1 MIFTSMILG
10 FNITEFN
17 SIFSQFR
24 TSNNKVS
31 HDSVIFKRMIIR
43 DENNNASIDP
53 VLKKQIYKYI
63 DDEGLDKGDLQFSER
78 N

>member
-1 MIFTSMILG
+1 
-10 FNITEFN
+10 
-17 SIFSQFR
+17 
-24 TSNNKVS
+24 
-31 HDSVIFKRMIIR
+31 MIIR